1 MKKIFSL
8 FLLMVLLGGA
18 VSVSASEQVKSE
30 VGISFYQP
38 TNKNKVIP
46 MEKVAVGD
54 NGVAVGPK
62 TLPKTGEERPF
73 FLQGFGVLLLGTAIT
88 LYLLK
93 KNQKDKRD
101 AL

>member
-8 FLLMVLLGGA
+8 FLLMVLLG
-18 VSVSASEQVKSE
+18 EQYQYQQVNKSKAE

-38 TNKNKVIP
+38 TNKNQVIP

-73 FLQGFGVLLLGTAIT
+73 FLQGFGVLLLGHSYYA
-88 LYLLK
+88 LLIEEESEG
-93 KNQKDKRD
+93 
-101 AL
+101 